1 MNRKEIKTEIKKVM
15 SDKKYQHS
23 LRVEACAL
31 RLAKKY
37 KLNEKKVSKAALLH
51 DIGYFVGA
59 KSNNID
65 LSHARR
71 SVDWCTEHGIDSK
84 KILNAILYHTTGN
97 ENMDIYAKVLF
108 VADKI
113 EPGRDYKGVDAIRK
127 MAYKDIDK
135 AILMIIENT
144 EKYLQGNNKKIHV
157 DTVKLYRK
165 LILNG

>member
-1 MNRKEIKTEIKKVM
+1 MNRKEIKAEMKSVM

-23 LRVEACAL
+23 LRVEECAL

-51 DIGYFVGA
+51 DIGYFVGP
-59 KSNNID
+59 KSSNIE
-65 LSHARR
+65 LSHATR
-71 SVDWCTEHGIDSK
+71 SVDWCLKHGIDSN
-84 KILNAILYHTTGN
+84 KILNAIKYHTTGN
-97 ENMDIYAKVLF
+97 ENMDMYAKVLF

-113 EPGRDYKGVDAIRK
+113 ESDRRYKGVDAIRK
-127 MAYKDIDK
+127 MAFKNIDK

-144 EKYLQGNNKKIHV
+144 EKYLQSKNKKIHV

-165 LILNG
+165 LILNE

>member
-1 MNRKEIKTEIKKVM
+1 MNRKEIKSEIKNVM
-15 SDKKYQHS
+15 SEKKYLHS
-23 LRVEACAL
+23 LRVEECAL

-37 KLNEKKVSKAALLH
+37 KINEKKISKAALLH
-51 DIGYFVGA
+51 DIGYFVGE
-59 KSNNID
+59 KTNDIE

-71 SVDWCTEHGIDSK
+71 SYEYCLKKGIKSN

-113 EPGRDYKGVDAIRK
+113 EDGRSYKGVEEIRK

-135 AILMIIENT
+135 AIIMIIENT
-144 EKYLQGNNKKIHV
+144 DKYLKSKNKKIHV

-165 LILNG
+165 LIING